1 MMKKVLQLV
10 LGLLTGYAE
19 VALAARAESGPQDT
33 VPGFKTNSDYS
44 VLGAAK
50 YIIVQALTTAALQA
64 IQATAATSST
74 ILGVLQNGPA
84 VGEAMTIAYKG
95 LSKIVAGGALS
106 ANAIVTTNASGRAA
120 AVTSGDI
127 AVGRV
132 LEAAVSNGDV
142 VTALLFPPFRWQGPA

>member
-1 MMKKVLQLV
+1 MIKKIFSAVAVLV
-10 LGLLTGYAE
+10 LGYVE
-19 VALAARAESGPQDT
+19 CALASPAEFGPQDM

-50 YIIVQALTTAALQA
+50 YIIVQALTTAARQA
-64 IQATAATSST
+64 IMATAATSST

-84 VGEAMTIAYKG
+84 VGEAMSIACHG

-106 ANAIVTTNASGRAA
+106 ANGMITTNASGRAA

-127 AVGRV
+127 CVGRV
-132 LEAAVSNGDV
+132 LEAAVSDGDV
-142 VTALLFPPFRWQGPA
+142 VTALLQPPFRWQGPA